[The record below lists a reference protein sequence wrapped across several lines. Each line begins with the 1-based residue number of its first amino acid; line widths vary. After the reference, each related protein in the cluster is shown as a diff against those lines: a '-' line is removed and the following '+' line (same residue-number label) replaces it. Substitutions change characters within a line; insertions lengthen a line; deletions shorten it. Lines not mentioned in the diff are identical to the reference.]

1 MELVSIPLDKKQ
13 LADIKKR
20 YGDYLKLTVDLE
32 EEKLIL
38 GTELHTDGERFLLK
52 SGSQQDNIWGGGIN
66 LKEKLIDT
74 AAILNL
80 RPSLGNDSL
89 EILDPK
95 RRKRFIT
102 VVRKIFAILWK

>member
-1 MELVSIPLDKKQ
+1 MELVSTPLSKKQ
-13 LADIKKR
+13 LADIKRR

-32 EEKLIL
+32 KEKLIL
-38 GTELHTDGERFLLK
+38 GTELHADGERFLLK
-52 SGSQQDNIWGGGIN
+52 TSSQQDNIWGGGIN

-80 RPSLGNDSL
+80 RPRVGNDSL

-95 RRKRFIT
+95 GRERFISI
-102 VVRKIFAILWK
+102 VRKVFGVLWK